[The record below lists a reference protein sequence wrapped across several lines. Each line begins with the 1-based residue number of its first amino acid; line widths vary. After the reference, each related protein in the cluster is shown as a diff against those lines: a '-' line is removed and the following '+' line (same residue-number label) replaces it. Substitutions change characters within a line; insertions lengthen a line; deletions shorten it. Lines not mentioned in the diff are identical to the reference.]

1 MTSRP
6 GGTTTTRARGR
17 SKGSNRPE
25 REGGTPRED
34 SELST
39 ASVEEIVK
47 GVLAQ
52 ELEKAVAREIEQK
65 ITNASLDDNQQ
76 SGITQDQVI
85 AWINAALEEKGS
97 QNSPPTATGSRG
109 TFPTKQE
116 LRKEEKGLLADHAQ
130 K

>member
-6 GGTTTTRARGR
+6 GGAATTRARGR
-17 SKGSNRPE
+17 SKGTNRPE
-25 REGGTPRED
+25 REEGTPRED

-39 ASVEEIVK
+39 SVQEIVK
-47 GVLAQ
+47 GVLAE
-52 ELEKAVAREIEQK
+52 ELEKAVAREVEQK

-76 SGITQDQVI
+76 SGITQEQVI

-97 QNSPPTATGSRG
+97 QNSPPAATGSRG